1 MYRRFVGSSQT
12 SNALDCARRLRF
24 IGLIVDLNV
33 PGLCEPRSPFPGN
46 GILRAE
52 IKAPKQR
59 LDSETPSTE
68 TKRARVSP
76 PIGGFWNADGKSLVA
91 RECVVADAVCIEP
104 VSNT

>member
-68 TKRARVSP
+68 TKRV
-76 PIGGFWNADGKSLVA
+76 
-91 RECVVADAVCIEP
+91 REPAHWRLFERRREISESRA
-104 VSNT
+104 